1 MKRKT
6 VLVLL
11 LVVMMVLSLI
21 GCGGSQTPADNSDQ
35 DETTST
41 EKILTYSVLIDMP
54 TLDQSLANSADS
66 MTLISQIQ
74 EGLVRLHDGKVLPGI
89 AKEWEVSDD
98 GLVYTFHLREA
109 KWSDGAKI
117 TAHDFEYAIK
127 RLVDPATASPYS
139 FIAEPIKNAMKVNAG
154 ALGVEE
160 TGVKALDEKTLEI
173 TLEIPAP
180 YFLGILNMPHFHG
193 VRKDLVEKF
202 GQDFAADPDKNVYS
216 GPFVLEEWKHE
227 DRLMLVKNQ
236 SYWDKDKVKLD
247 KVNVIVVPDPNTAL
261 SMFENGDLDF
271 VDVPPNLVEQYLDKA
286 QLYYNGADDFLK
298 LNMDGKNP
306 LKNKNLRLAINYAI
320 DREDYINITTS
331 GLFDAGTRYVLPV
344 VAGADKKYGEEYPYE
359 AFPLKV
365 DTNTAKDYLN
375 KAIKELGVSN
385 PQEIKL
391 ELLTTDTDVSRI
403 QAEVLQDQLQ
413 RNLGIVVNIKQVPYK
428 QRLQME
434 TNREFQM
441 VFSGWA
447 PDYDDPHTY
456 LCLWTTH
463 SPYNQISYSNAKYDE
478 LLDFS
483 STCRDPRE
491 RMDALFEAEK
501 VLLEDGAIVPLQMRR
516 VAWLMHPKVKGLVKS
531 YVGPREDYI
540 YADIEE

>member
-11 LVVMMVLSLI
+11 LVVMMILSLI

-74 EGLVRLHDGKVLPGI
+74 EGLVRLHDGKVIPGI
-89 AKEWEVSDD
+89 AKEWEVSED
-98 GLVYTFHLREA
+98 GLVYTFHLRDV
-109 KWSDGAKI
+109 KWSDGVNI
-117 TAHDFEYAIK
+117 TAYDFEYAVK

-154 ALGVEE
+154 ELGVEE

-236 SYWDKDKVKLD
+236 SYWDKDKVNLD

-306 LKNKNLRLAINYAI
+306 LKNKNLRLAVNYAI
-320 DREDYINITTS
+320 DRDDYINITTS

-344 VAGADKKYGEEYPYE
+344 VAGVDKKYGEEYPYE
-359 AFPLKV
+359 AFPLKA
-365 DTNTAKDYLN
+365 DTNTAKDYLD

-403 QAEVLQDQLQ
+403 QAEVLQDQIQ
-413 RNLGIVVNIKQVPYK
+413 RNLGIIVNIKQVPYK

-491 RMDALFEAEK
+491 RMDALFAAEK

>member
-6 VLVLL
+6 VLALL
-11 LVVMMVLSLI
+11 FVIIMLLSLM
-21 GCGGSQTPADNSDQ
+21 GCGGNQTPAD
-35 DETTST
+35 TSAKEENVSV

-54 TLDQSLANSADS
+54 TLDQSLVNSTDS

-89 AKEWEVSDD
+89 AKEWEVSED
-98 GLVYTFHLREA
+98 GLVYTFYLRDA
-109 KWSDGAKI
+109 KWSDDVNI
-117 TAHDFEYAIK
+117 TAYDFEYAIK
-127 RLVDPATASPYS
+127 RLVDPAAASPYS
-139 FIAEPIKNAMKVNAG
+139 FIAEPIKNAMKVNSG
-154 ALGVEE
+154 ELGIEE
-160 TGVKALDEKTLEI
+160 TGVKALNEKTLEI
-173 TLEIPAP
+173 TLEKQAP
-180 YFLGILNMPHFHG
+180 YFLAMLNMPHFNG

-202 GQDFAADPDKNVYS
+202 GQDFAADPDNNVYC

-227 DRLMLVKNQ
+227 DRLVLVKNQ
-236 SYWDKDKVKLD
+236 SYWDKDKVNLD

-271 VDVPPNLVEQYLDKA
+271 VDVPSNLVEQYLDKS

-306 LKNKNLRLAINYAI
+306 LKNKNLRLAVNYAI
-320 DREDYINITTS
+320 DREDYINITTD

-344 VAGADKKYGEEYPYE
+344 VAGVDKKYGEEYPYE
-359 AFPLKV
+359 AFPLKA
-365 DTNTAKDYLN
+365 DINTAKDYLD
-375 KAIKELGVSN
+375 KAMKELSVSN

-403 QAEVLQDQLQ
+403 QAEVLQDQIQ

-456 LCLWTTH
+456 LCLWTTN

-483 STCRDPRE
+483 STCRDPKE

-516 VAWLMHPKVKGLVKS
+516 VAWLMNPKIKGLVKS